1 MEIKMNLQT
10 DMKEI
15 LLKDIHSAGLQ
26 YNPQTS
32 TDTIIIRYF
41 NYERKKGGPMRP
53 RTVHKSREFSCPH
66 AVQCGLD
73 RLIRVLESGQDISPY
88 MSTQVDRISFMD
100 DMFNDWGVL
109 HLHLGERLR
118 PDGRFIERT
127 GPILFLYLPE
137 QTDDAYLINIYQ
149 HHEWAK
155 TSVPQTMY
163 DNWPHLMNVLNGV
176 QGTTFTYSESQH
188 QRLRQAGYKVLTQIT
203 DHNGNPIV
211 ANAPG
216 VGQVASRDSIIDVK
230 NFDHR
235 MNELRR
241 MENEI
246 RANFQPIEALYS
258 GQPPNSIELKLIRDN
273 GQYAIVDQQTGR
285 KIFDVQ

>member
-1 MEIKMNLQT
+1 
-10 DMKEI
+10 
-15 LLKDIHSAGLQ
+15 
-26 YNPQTS
+26 
-32 TDTIIIRYF
+32 
-41 NYERKKGGPMRP
+41 MRP
-53 RTVHKSREFSCPH
+53 RTVHRSREFSCPQD
-66 AVQCGLD
+66 VQRGLD
-73 RLIRVLESGQDISPY
+73 QLIHLLEAGQDISPY

-118 PDGRFIERT
+118 PDGRLIERT

-137 QTDDAYLINIYQ
+137 QTDDAYLINVYQ
-149 HHEWAK
+149 HREWAK
-155 TSVPQTMY
+155 TSVLQTMY

-176 QGTTFTYSESQH
+176 QGTTITYSESQH

-211 ANAPG
+211 VNAPG

-230 NFDHR
+230 SFGHM

-246 RANFQPIEALYS
+246 RANLQPIDALYS
-258 GQPPNSIELKLIRDN
+258 GQPPKGIELKLIRDN
-273 GQYAIVDQQTGR
+273 GQYAIVDQQTGQI
-285 KIFDVQ
+285 IFDVQ